1 MMALE
6 WLGQA
11 DILKQLP
18 SCYSAELDACID
30 AYRTKQPAELSA
42 FCSRYYDLWKNTPE
56 AAWNAAMDKMPI
68 CATAPVQQESM
79 LGTFLLIGFAGLAL
93 GFAAGRTGQ

>member
-18 SCYSAELDACID
+18 NCYSAELDACID

-68 CATAPVQQESM
+68 CATESKKRS
-79 LGTFLLIGFAGLAL
+79 GTNFLLGVLAGTVLGIGLAR
-93 GFAAGRTGQ
+93 GTMG